1 MKIAIPVWDNRISP
15 VFDTASR
22 LLIVEV
28 EDQKEV
34 SRFETTLDDQE
45 LSRRCLRIQGLGI
58 DMLICGAISRPYSRR
73 LIASGINIISEISG
87 HAEEVL
93 EAYLQ
98 GTLSHPRFLMP
109 GCKRNISDQEKKYL
123 ACKKPQ
129 RKEEKKEVKVKW
141 QRETR
146 VAG

>member
-28 EDQKEV
+28 EDQKEA
-34 SRFETTLDDQE
+34 SRFETALDDQE
-45 LSRRCLRIQGLGI
+45 LSRRCLRIQGMEI
-58 DMLICGAISRPYSRR
+58 DMLICGAISRLYSRM
-73 LIASGINIISEISG
+73 LKGSGIQIISEISG

-98 GTLSHPRFLMP
+98 GALSHPRFLMP
-109 GCKRNISDQEKKYL
+109 GCERNRFGQRNKSL

-129 RKEEKKEVKVKW
+129 RKRKK
-141 QRETR
+141 
-146 VAG
+146 GG

>member
-1 MKIAIPVWDNRISP
+1 MKIAIPVWDNKISP

-28 EDQKEV
+28 EDQKEA

-58 DMLICGAISRPYSRR
+58 DMLICGAISRPYLRM
-73 LIASGINIISEISG
+73 LIGSGIQIISEISG

-98 GTLSHPRFLMP
+98 GALSHPRFLMP
-109 GCKRNISDQEKKYL
+109 GCNKNRSDQKNKSL
-123 ACKKPQ
+123 VCKKAQ
-129 RKEEKKEVKVKW
+129 RKRKK
-141 QRETR
+141 
-146 VAG
+146 GG

>member
-28 EDQKEV
+28 EDQKEAL
-34 SRFETTLDDQE
+34 RFETTLDDQE

-58 DMLICGAISRPYSRR
+58 DMLICGAISRPYSRM
-73 LIASGINIISEISG
+73 LIGSGIQIISEISG

-93 EAYLQ
+93 KAYLQ
-98 GTLSHPRFLMP
+98 GALSHTRFLMP
-109 GCKRNISDQEKKYL
+109 GCKRNRSGQRNKSL

-129 RKEEKKEVKVKW
+129 RKRKK
-141 QRETR
+141 
-146 VAG
+146 GG

>member
-28 EDQKEV
+28 EDQKEA

-45 LSRRCLRIQGLGI
+45 LSRRCFRIQGLGI
-58 DMLICGAISRPYSRR
+58 DMLICGAISRPYLRM
-73 LIASGINIISEISG
+73 LIGSGIQIISEISG

-98 GTLSHPRFLMP
+98 GALSHPRFLMP
-109 GCKRNISDQEKKYL
+109 GCNKNRSDQKNKSL
-123 ACKKPQ
+123 VCKKAQ
-129 RKEEKKEVKVKW
+129 RKRKK
-141 QRETR
+141 
-146 VAG
+146 GG